1 MMVHRMRS
9 LTELKGEPI
18 QLMEPEGWEIND
30 QLGVVEG
37 AWMLKRDGVYYLMYS
52 GNKYQTEDYAVGYAT
67 STSPTGPFERYL
79 GNPIMSKADGVIGPG
94 HHSVVEAPDGTL
106 AIVYHQKRTPD
117 ESDNRF
123 VSVDRLSFDANG
135 GLWIRP
141 TPLNPDRLEPEPAPS
156 LLGFEI
162 PNSRKSSASRTGPGI
177 LAAAWR

>member
-37 AWMLKRDGVYYLMYS
+37 AWMLKRDGIYYLMYS

-67 STSPTGPFERYL
+67 SASPLGPFVRYP

-123 VSVDRLSFDANG
+123 VAVDRMGFDANG
-135 GLWIRP
+135 ELWIRP
-141 TPLNPDRLEPEPAPS
+141 TPLNPDRLEPELAP
-156 LLGFEI
+156 
-162 PNSRKSSASRTGPGI
+162 
-177 LAAAWR
+177 